1 MAVPATV
8 VYFTMYD
15 QLRDAMMKK
24 YSLTYQPMWI
34 PAVAGGLSR
43 SKFIQNFLISFSF
56 LIFYSSSI
64 SSSSLHLILSSFKI
78 CTITLYI

>member
-34 PAVAGGLSR
+34 PALAGGLAR
-43 SKFIQNFLISFSF
+43 SKYSQIL
-56 LIFYSSSI
+56 LIFYF
-64 SSSSLHLILSSFKI
+64 HLFHFFLVI
-78 CTITLYI
+78 